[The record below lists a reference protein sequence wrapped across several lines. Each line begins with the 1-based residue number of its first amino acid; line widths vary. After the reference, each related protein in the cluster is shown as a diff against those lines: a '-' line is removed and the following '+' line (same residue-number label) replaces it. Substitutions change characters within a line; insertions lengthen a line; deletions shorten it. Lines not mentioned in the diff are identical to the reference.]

1 MFEGS
6 QIGIFLDAFSCDMS
20 QIFSLF
26 CFVFFFVLFCFFVLF
41 FFFLSEPIV
50 DRCRGFVPVAP
61 VGTGKYTKDQYENLE
76 VIL

>member
-1 MFEGS
+1 MP
-6 QIGIFLDAFSCDMS
+6 FLVTCLRFFRC
-20 QIFSLF
+20 FVLGFLF
-26 CFVFFFVLFCFFVLF
+26 CFVLFC

-50 DRCRGFVPVAP
+50 DRCLGFVPVAP